1 MMRNKDYFNEMGT
14 SVNQIEEMLDAASER
29 IFMFHR
35 FLEEKT
41 LFRFKARKTTYRI
54 KEQTQRTQSQM

>member
-35 FLEEKT
+35 FWEEKT
-41 LFRFKARKTTYRI
+41 LFRFKARKVTYRVVSQQ
-54 KEQTQRTQSQM
+54 KRTAIGC